1 MKKYYRRRLISV
13 SMLAFLIL
21 LVLVIGGVFLFSY
34 LQMDRET
41 DRTVQSLINPQEPVE
56 YPMGGIRRPD
66 GFDPMPGQMMFP
78 SSFYDITAQKDGTV
92 LSSEV
97 RGFLDDT
104 ESDIQEYVRRILAT
118 GKESG
123 RLDSFKFALQE
134 NEDGSLRIIL
144 MNITIQLQT
153 LFSVLRNALLIGAA
167 LLALLFLIL
176 LPVSSRA
183 ASMLVANAEKQKQ
196 FITDAG
202 HELKT
207 PVAVIRS
214 NLDVMELLQGKSNW
228 SGNIRGQVDRLESL
242 VKQLLLLAKLDEKQW
257 SDKTEVIDFSKK
269 LEDELAIYQET
280 VTQKELKLETDI
292 KPGLRVLA
300 DHEVISQMIHAL
312 LDNAM
317 QYTPAGGNVWIKA
330 EQEKKMLRLEISNT
344 VDSLPQIAPERL
356 LDRFTRGDT
365 ARSRKTGGTGI
376 GLSTAKSVADM
387 CNGGIAVSYLGSS
400 MFQVAVH
407 LPLSAS

>member
-1 MKKYYRRRLISV
+1 MKKYYRRRLIGV

-21 LVLVIGGVFLFSY
+21 LVLVIGGVSLFSY
-34 LQMDRET
+34 VQMDRET
-41 DRTVQSLINPQEPVE
+41 DRTVQALLNPQQAAMP
-56 YPMGGIRRPD
+56 PMGRIMLPD
-66 GFDPMPGQMMFP
+66 AFEPIPGQMTFP
-78 SSFYDITAQKDGTV
+78 SSFYEITAQKDGTV
-92 LSSEV
+92 LSSEL

-104 ESDIQEYVRRILAT
+104 EGDIQEYVRRVLDT
-118 GKESG
+118 GKEKG
-123 RLDSFKFALQE
+123 RLGSFKFALRE
-134 NEDGSLRIIL
+134 NEDGTLRIVL

-167 LLALLFLIL
+167 LLVLLFLIL
-176 LPVSSRA
+176 LPVTSHA
-183 ASMLVANAEKQKQ
+183 AAMLVANNEKQKQ
-196 FITDAG
+196 FVTDAG

-228 SGNIRGQVDRLESL
+228 SDNIRGQVDRLESL

-257 SDKTEVIDFSKK
+257 TDKTEIIDFSEK
-269 LEDELAIYQET
+269 LENELSIYQET
-280 VTQKELKLETDI
+280 AAQKELKLQTEI
-292 KPGLRVLA
+292 KPGLYVLA

-317 QYTPAGGNVWIKA
+317 QYTPVGGNVWIKA
-330 EQEKKMLRLEISNT
+330 DREKKMLRLDISNT
-344 VDSLPQIAPERL
+344 VDALPQIAPERL

-387 CNGGIAVSYLGSS
+387 CHGDIAVSYLGST
-400 MFQVAVH
+400 MFQVVVH

>member
-1 MKKYYRRRLISV
+1 MRKYYRRRLITV
-13 SMLAFLIL
+13 SMISFLIL
-21 LVLVIGGVFLFSY
+21 FTLVISGVFLFSY
-34 LQMDRET
+34 IQTDRET
-41 DRTVQSLINPQEPVE
+41 DRTVQSLLNAPAMAFGSFENERLP
-56 YPMGGIRRPD
+56 G
-66 GFDPMPGQMMFP
+66 GFDMIPGQIMFP
-78 SSFYDITAQKDGTV
+78 SSYFDIIADRDGTV
-92 LSSEV
+92 ITSEL
-97 RGFLDDT
+97 RGIPEET
-104 ESDIQEYVRRILAT
+104 ESDIQDSVRQILSA
-118 GKESG
+118 GKSSG
-123 RLDSFKFALQE
+123 RWGSLKYGMRE
-134 NEDGSLRIIL
+134 TEDGKLHIIL

-257 SDKTEVIDFSKK
+257 SDKTEVIDFSRK

-330 EQEKKMLRLEISNT
+330 EREKKMLRLEISNT

-387 CNGGIAVSYLGSS
+387 CHGGIAVSYLGSS

>member
-1 MKKYYRRRLISV
+1 
-13 SMLAFLIL
+13 MLPDAF
-21 LVLVIGGVFLFSY
+21 
-34 LQMDRET
+34 E
-41 DRTVQSLINPQEPVE
+41 
-56 YPMGGIRRPD
+56 
-66 GFDPMPGQMMFP
+66 PMPGQMMFP
-78 SSFYDITAQKDGTV
+78 SSFYEITAQKDGTV
-92 LSSEV
+92 VSSEL
-97 RGFLDDT
+97 RGFLEDT
-104 ESDIQEYVRRILAT
+104 EGDIQEYVQRILDT
-118 GKESG
+118 GKEGG
-123 RLDSFKFALQE
+123 RLGSFKFALRE
-134 NEDGSLRIIL
+134 NEDGTLHIIL

-167 LLALLFLIL
+167 LLILLFLIL
-176 LPVSSRA
+176 LPVSARA
-183 ASMLVANAEKQKQ
+183 AAMLVANAEKQKQ

-214 NLDVMELLQGKSNW
+214 NLDVMELLQEKNKW
-228 SGNIRGQVDRLESL
+228 STNIRSQVDRLESL
-242 VKQLLLLAKLDEKQW
+242 VKQLLFLARLDEKQW
-257 SDKTEVIDFSKK
+257 TDKTEIIDFSKK

-280 VTQKELKLETDI
+280 AAQKELTLQTEI
-292 KPGLRVLA
+292 RPGLRVLA
-300 DHEVISQMIHAL
+300 DHEAISQMIHAL
-312 LDNAM
+312 VDNAM

-330 EQEKKMLRLEISNT
+330 DREKKMLRLDISNT

-387 CNGGIAVSYLGSS
+387 CHGDITVSYLGSS

-407 LPLSAS
+407 LPLAAA